1 MLISVILPVYNVSD
15 YIEACLDS
23 LLHQSIG
30 QEKIE
35 VILIDDCSTD
45 DSVAKM
51 RNYEQQF
58 SHFKLYQCPVNYGA
72 PGKPRNIGGS
82 SNWRFSSLYGSG

>member
-58 SHFKLYQCPVNYGA
+58 SHFKLYQCPVNLWHQENHVILVWL
-72 PGKPRNIGGS
+72 R
-82 SNWRFSSLYGSG
+82 NWRFSSLYGSG